1 MEKDPIKKDNNSLS
15 NFTDLIKNSWRIG
28 KLTWEQTPWILTL
41 MLISTISIGVL
52 PVFASQALGTL
63 IDTIIKAITL
73 NSIDTVYP
81 ALFWFA
87 VFTTLP
93 SLIRVLY
100 RFFDR
105 HLFLRLQDFLD
116 ILMLKKRG
124 SFDISQYEDT
134 AFQDKLQ
141 RAFNNGNYPI
151 IAVADGQLRNIE
163 IIAGIIVSSIAT
175 IAIDW
180 RVFLIVLVT
189 SIPEFWV
196 EIKYGSKLWSINMK
210 NSYEQRRYQ
219 DLRRFF
225 TSRTAVIDGK
235 LSQVGNKFLQE
246 IKKILTSFT
255 DEQLSSES
263 WKSSAKLFTSAFS
276 MIGLFIGTT
285 LIVQESIAGAV
296 AIGTVVFMFQTL
308 SRINGWASA
317 MLSNTARILERNL
330 YVTDIFNILDEKPIM
345 VQPVKPIPF
354 ELSNA
359 PTITFENV
367 SFAYP
372 SEPTKMILKDINL
385 TIKPGDKLGLV
396 GNNGSGKSTIVRLLL
411 RIHDPVSGK
420 IMVNGIDLRDINT
433 EDWWKYL
440 GVLLQDFTTYNFTVK
455 QSIAISEQENIDQER
470 IEKTAQQST
479 SVSFI
484 KDLKDTYDHMI
495 GVEFGGIEPSKG
507 QRQKLAIA
515 RALYK
520 GTRLLVLDEP
530 TASIDAESTSII
542 FRELENLDKNTSA
555 ILISHNFATIK
566 KADMIVV
573 LKDGEIIEQGTHQ
586 ELLNLNGNYADAY
599 QKQKSEF

>member
-1 MEKDPIKKDNNSLS
+1 MTHDNTPKDNNSVGNFS
-15 NFTDLIKNSWRIG
+15 NLIKNSWRIG
-28 KLTWEQTPWILTL
+28 NLIWQHTPWVFFFMIVSTL
-41 MLISTISIGVL
+41 AIGVL

-63 IDTIIKAITL
+63 IDTIIKAI
-73 NSIDTVYP
+73 NSHSINTMYP

-100 RFFDR
+100 NFFDR

-116 ILMLKKRG
+116 ILILKKRG

-134 AFQDKLQ
+134 AFQDRLQ
-141 RAFNNGNYPI
+141 RAFNNGYYPL
-151 IAVADGQLRNIE
+151 IAITDGQLRNLE

-225 TSRTAVIDGK
+225 TSRTSVIDGK
-235 LSQVGNKFLQE
+235 LSQVGDKFLQE
-246 IKKILTSFT
+246 IQKILTGFT
-255 DEQLSSES
+255 NEQLSSES
-263 WKSSAKLFTSAFS
+263 WKSSAKLFTSALS

-285 LIVQESIAGAV
+285 LIVRESISGAV

-308 SRINGWASA
+308 SRINGWASS
-317 MLSNTARILERNL
+317 MLSNTARLLERNL
-330 YVTDIFNILDEKPIM
+330 YVTDIFSILDAKPTLL
-345 VQPVKPIPF
+345 QPVKPIPF
-354 ELSNA
+354 ELSHA
-359 PTITFENV
+359 PTIVFENV

-372 SEPTKMILKDINL
+372 SEPDKVILKNINL
-385 TIKPGDKLGLV
+385 TIRPGDKLGLV
-396 GNNGSGKSTIVRLLL
+396 GNNGSGKSTLVRLLL

-420 IMVNGIDLRDINT
+420 ILVNGTDLRDINI
-433 EDWWKYL
+433 EDWWRYL

-455 QSIAISEQENIDQER
+455 DSIAVSEQGEIDQER
-470 IEKTAQQST
+470 IEKVAQQST
-479 SVSFI
+479 STSFI
-484 KDLKDTYDHMI
+484 KDLKDTYNHMI

-542 FRELENLDKNTSA
+542 FRELENLTKDTSA

-566 KADMIVV
+566 KADVIVV
-573 LKDGEIIEQGTHQ
+573 LKNGEILEQGTHQ
-586 ELLNLNGNYADAY
+586 ELIDLKGVYSEAY
-599 QKQKSEF
+599 EKQKNEF